1 MDAVTVLLISGV
13 VFAGAFVQGISG
25 LGFPL
30 VAAPVVTQIVPG
42 TGAVGLVNAL
52 SIVQNIWLI
61 ARTDGSIAWRLL
73 LRMAPG
79 LLLGIALG
87 WALLRVIDDR
97 TLPLIVAVSATASV
111 VWLLTAQRIR
121 GITADSIASVW
132 GGLVNTIAGVGGP
145 PIASFLVTRGL
156 TFATYVR
163 TLQVTFAIIDLISLP
178 ILGVYAPSLTAVAAW
193 IGALFVGSVIGEW
206 SRKRLTESSARLL
219 GKAMIITVCLVA
231 LTRSLITLL
240 Q

>member
-1 MDAVTVLLISGV
+1 VDSVAVMLIASV

-52 SIVQNIWLI
+52 SIVQNLWLI
-61 ARTDGSIAWRLL
+61 ARTDAPIAWRLL
-73 LRMAPG
+73 WRMTPG

-87 WALLRVIDDR
+87 WAALQVIDDR
-97 TLPLIVAVSATASV
+97 TLPLIVAISASASV
-111 VWLLTAQRIR
+111 AWLLVAKRLR
-121 GITADSIASVW
+121 GFVADSIASTW

-178 ILGVYAPSLTAVAAW
+178 ILGVYAPS
-193 IGALFVGSVIGEW
+193 IGAVVTWIAVLFAGSILGEFA
-206 SRKRLTESSARLL
+206 RKRLTETTAQKL
-219 GKAMIITVCLVA
+219 GKVVIIIVCLVA
-231 LTRSLITLL
+231 LLRSVMTLL